1 MQQLAIESERC
12 SPNSD
17 EPATHGGL
25 VKSTEQLTCQI
36 VPQCRVDVI
45 DVRDLIRQRF
55 GGALDRYRKAVYY
68 SYHTTAGYFDQ
79 RLSARLNHCR
89 DSVHDF
95 VSSFQTLFPP
105 NADYRHDQLQLRT
118 ELTESQKENEPLNAD
133 SHLTFIGSGLAN
145 CVTYANEPE
154 KPVFFVDLDGV
165 YGEERRTRQTTV
177 IGFNQERPVLE
188 LLRHV
193 PVSGHPID
201 SINLRDPGLGLFEE
215 LQFLL
220 DRYDVETGRIDISLE
235 TDESHAGLTVNE
247 YETLLMTH
255 DLREVLRNPFRY
267 MAQKSLHMVEDPRA
281 IPGKAIN
288 YAKYDLVRF
297 VNSFLDTFGL
307 SESLVERM
315 IDKFLAYPASRFL
328 RMKRSLSMLVSD
340 QQASGQDSILSGTYQ
355 SPILVQWKKPSRQA
369 RRRLKI
375 SIVSFD

>member
-1 MQQLAIESERC
+1 MK
-12 SPNSD
+12 SP
-17 EPATHGGL
+17 
-25 VKSTEQLTCQI
+25 VQLTRQI
-36 VPQCRVDVI
+36 VPQNRVDVI
-45 DVRDLIRQRF
+45 DVCDLIRQRF
-55 GGALDRYRKAVYY
+55 GEVLGRYRKAVYY

-79 RLSARLNHCR
+79 RLSARLNHSR

-95 VSSFQTLFPP
+95 VCSFQTLFPP
-105 NADYRHDQLQLRT
+105 NADYQHDQLQLRT
-118 ELTESQKENEPLNAD
+118 ELTELQKKDEPLNAD

-145 CVTYANEPE
+145 CVTYANDPD

-165 YGEERRTRQTTV
+165 YRDRRRTRQTTV
-177 IGFNQERPVLE
+177 IGFNKESTVLE
-188 LLRHV
+188 ILRHV

-220 DRYDVETGRIDISLE
+220 DRYEVRTGRIDISLE
-235 TDESHAGLTVNE
+235 TAESHAGLTVNE

-340 QQASGQDSILSGTYQ
+340 QEATGQTSIITGTYQ
-355 SPILVQWKKPSRQA
+355 SPILVQWKKPTQKA

-375 SIVSFD
+375 SVVRFD